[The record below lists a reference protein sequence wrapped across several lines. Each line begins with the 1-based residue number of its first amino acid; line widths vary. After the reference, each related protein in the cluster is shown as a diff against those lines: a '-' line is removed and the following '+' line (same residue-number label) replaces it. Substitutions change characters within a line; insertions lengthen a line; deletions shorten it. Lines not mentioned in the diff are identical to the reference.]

1 MNDCLGLER
10 LLALASAEPAD
21 DREGRGH
28 LARCPSC
35 AASYREIISGN
46 ALIARSLEAVAR
58 SVMAAPHRKPVAA
71 HPVIAQRGRAPRER
85 TTSQTWLAAAFA
97 GAMAAAFI
105 VMLGTMRW
113 PSTTS
118 LTVAKAANGTPKSAS
133 QASVIPA
140 QTTVVAAAA
149 ALYAPWQGQRNDMV
163 FTDPTDDIGY
173 QEAIAGTSSYQD
185 TFECDPLDEGTFCSQ
200 AAEPS

>member
-10 LLALASAEPAD
+10 LLALALAEPAD
-21 DREGRGH
+21 HREERGH

-35 AASYREIISGN
+35 AASYREITSGN
-46 ALIARSLEAVAR
+46 ALIVRSLEAVAR

-71 HPVIAQRGRAPRER
+71 HPVIAQRGRESRER
-85 TTSQTWLAAAFA
+85 ITSQAWLAAAFA

-105 VMLGTMRW
+105 LMLGTMRW
-113 PSTTS
+113 PSATS
-118 LTVAKAANGTPKSAS
+118 LTVATAASGTPQSAS
-133 QASVIPA
+133 EVSAIPA
-140 QTTVVAAAA
+140 QTTVVTAAA
-149 ALYAPWQGQRNDMV
+149 ALYTPWQAQRTDMI

-185 TFECDPLDEGTFCSQ
+185 TFDCDPLDAGTFCSQ
-200 AAEPS
+200 AAEQG